1 MAEKKL
7 LVVLRKTKGKNPKGE
22 EFVPGLP
29 VFRRDVPQALPEKT
43 AKELI
48 EGAGD
53 RFRIQKPRKKPQKPK
68 EKAEE
73 EE

>member
-1 MAEKKL
+1 MVEKKRK
-7 LVVLRKTKGKNPKGE
+7 VVLEGPEGSNPQGE

-43 AKELI
+43 AKELL

-53 RFRIQKPRKKPQKPK
+53 RFKIQTPKKKAKK
-68 EKAEE
+68 EE
-73 EE
+73 